1 MPVDL
6 RIVYTDTAHVMV
18 NNFGVVM
25 NFMQTNGNGGQPL
38 AVSRIGMSK
47 EHAQSLIKML
57 QQSLKQAENQEA
69 PKKPR
74 IKKNTQDNK
83 KTDA

>member
-1 MPVDL
+1 
-6 RIVYTDTAHVMV
+6 
-18 NNFGVVM
+18 
-25 NFMQTNGNGGQPL
+25 
-38 AVSRIGMSK
+38 
-47 EHAQSLIKML
+47 ML